1 MLELALAALA
11 WIALHLFLAGPLRSP
26 VVSRL
31 GENGF
36 RGLFSVLSLAGLA
49 WLALAWKAAPVV
61 PVFPGQPWVAA
72 LLMPVSFIL
81 LVAGGRP
88 DNPTSV
94 LAEVAGGSELPVR
107 GITRVTRHPVLWAF
121 ALWGLAHV
129 LAGGTLAGMLL
140 GGAILLSALRGMWN
154 IDAKRHRALGSAWEG
169 FAAVTSRIPFGAI
182 LAGRQRFVPAEIGW
196 FPLLG
201 GLILCA
207 GLAWAHEFLFG
218 VPAFPG

>member
-11 WIALHLFLAGPLRSP
+11 WIFLHLFLAGPLRGAL
-26 VVSRL
+26 VSRL

-36 RGLFSVLSLAGLA
+36 RGLFSVLSMAGLV
-49 WLALAWKAAPVV
+49 WLALAWRAAPTI
-61 PVFPGQPWVAA
+61 PVFPGLPWVAA
-72 LLMPVSFIL
+72 LLMPWACIL
-81 LVAGGRP
+81 LLAGGRP

-94 LAEVAGGSELPVR
+94 LAEVAGGSELPIH

-121 ALWGLAHV
+121 VLWALAHI

-140 GGAILLSALRGMWN
+140 CGAILLSALRGMWN
-154 IDAKRHRALGSAWEG
+154 IDAKRHRALGPAWEG
-169 FAAVTSRIPFGAI
+169 FAALTSRIPFGAI
-182 LAGRQRFVPAEIGW
+182 LAGRQRFVPSEIGW

-207 GLAWAHEFLFG
+207 VLAWAHGFLFG
-218 VPAFPG
+218 VPAFPC